1 MRKILIIPILI
12 LMAGLFTAGIAVN
25 TAYAAEKAK
34 KGKAQT
40 ECPVL
45 GGAIDKRLY
54 VDYKGFR
61 IYFCC
66 KGCPEQFMENPEKYM
81 KILRESGVTL
91 EKAPSKT

>member
-1 MRKILIIPILI
+1 MQKRIILPMLVMVAAIF
-12 LMAGLFTAGIAVN
+12 AAGIVVN
-25 TAYAAEKAK
+25 TAYAAEKAN

-40 ECPVL
+40 ECPIL

-54 VDYKGFR
+54 VDYKGYR